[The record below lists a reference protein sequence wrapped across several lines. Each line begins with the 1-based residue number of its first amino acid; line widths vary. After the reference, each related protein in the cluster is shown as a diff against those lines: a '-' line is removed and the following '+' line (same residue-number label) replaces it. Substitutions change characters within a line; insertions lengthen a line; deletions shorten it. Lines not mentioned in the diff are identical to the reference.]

1 MTRALLAAALLA
13 GCAAEPPPLP
23 PTQGG
28 TAPAAIRQAPPTRF
42 DGRYT
47 GPLILNPDRTR
58 TCPKLDAQERVLTVQ
73 GGRGALE
80 IEPATRQVLSGFVDS
95 QGALRMADRIDRTIA
110 TEGIFTEST
119 FLGEHRNG
127 LCSYAVRLRKRE

>member
-1 MTRALLAAALLA
+1 MIRLAGIAALLA
-13 GCAAEPPPLP
+13 GCAAEPPLP

-28 TAPAAIRQAPPTRF
+28 TAPATIRQAAPTRF

-47 GPLILNPDRTR
+47 GPLVLNPDRTR
-58 TCPKLDAQERVLTVQ
+58 SCPKLDAQERVLTVQ
-73 GGRGALE
+73 GGRGTLE
-80 IEPATRQVLSGFVDS
+80 IEPATRQILSGFVDS
-95 QGALRMADRIDRTIA
+95 QGALRLADRIDRTIA
-110 TEGIFTEST
+110 TEGIFTDST